1 MHLSSA
7 KLLLPIL
14 LAAMLIAVIS
24 CGGDDC
30 DEFDAANF
38 DPLTDLP
45 FELQIASPDFQ
56 DGGNIPIEFTCDGEN
71 RSPLLSWDRPPDAA
85 ESVVLIVDDPDAPTG
100 IFTHWVIFNMDGSS
114 DRIQRGVEPGESING
129 GTQGRNNFIQRG
141 YGGPCPPRGDD
152 PHEYRFM
159 VFALNA
165 RLNLTADAS
174 AQDVL
179 TAIRGSVIANG
190 SMSGMYAR
198 R

>member
-1 MHLSSA
+1 MRPQTEKILFLILSSA
-7 KLLLPIL
+7 VLVVL
-14 LAAMLIAVIS
+14 VS
-24 CGGDDC
+24 CGGDGD
-30 DEFDAANF
+30 DKFDAANF

-56 DGGNIPIEFTCDGEN
+56 DGGEIPVEFTCDGDN
-71 RSPLLSWDRPPDAA
+71 RSPLLSWDRPPDGT

-100 IFTHWVIFNMDGSS
+100 IFTHWVIFNMDGNT
-114 DRIQRGVEPGESING
+114 DRIKRGVEAGESING
-129 GTQGRNNFIQRG
+129 GVQGRNNFIQRG

-165 RLNLTADAS
+165 KLDLEEDAS

-179 TAIRGSVIANG
+179 AAVRGSVIANG